1 MLPIYL
7 YKKMMLEKKANPD
20 YIQPGLFDNIREVN
34 PRYIQPGLFDN
45 LNRSK
50 TPIYSNARR
59 IPVINENAPTPA
71 SSTAR
76 RIPVV
81 DLDAKK
87 PDTTFWEKV
96 KGTWSNLKARGAGLL
111 TGLKG
116 GGGGGRL
123 GALKLLLGGLG
134 GYAALSMAEPYFVR
148 RLRESAY
155 GGPDIYQMYTTPT
168 IDLLRAAESSNPDQ
182 ESGKFFDAI
191 DQRFNQ
197 LQQGN
202 YAPGVFDPVTGS
214 FNDYRKKSTIFSPI
228 WNALRYLNIFS
239 SHSAPVYEKHYRT
252 PQEFLHSLE
261 QYANQLDQ
269 EINMKRPRMTERQ
282 LQAAQQ
288 YLYELKGRIQD
299 YRTQLGTGG
308 LGGYSGIL

>member
-123 GALKLLLGGLG
+123 GALKLLLGGIA
-134 GYAALSMAEPYFVR
+134 GYSALNMAEPYFVR

-155 GGPDIYQMYTTPT
+155 GGQYTTPVT
-168 IDLLRAAESSNPDQ
+168 DLLGAAKGPNADEEAN
-182 ESGKFFDAI
+182 KFFEAVR
-191 DQRFNQ
+191 QRFNR
-197 LQQGN
+197 LQQGG

-214 FNDYRKKSTIFSPI
+214 FNDYRNKSTIFSPI
-228 WNALRYLNIFS
+228 WNALRYLNIFD
-239 SHSAPVYEKHYRT
+239 SHTAPVYEKHYRT
-252 PQEFLHSLE
+252 PEEFVNSLE
-261 QYANQLDQ
+261 QYANRLRQ
-269 EINMKRPRMTERQ
+269 EINEDAIRMEPHEHRKAMNYLNQ
-282 LQAAQQ
+282 LQERIRN
-288 YLYELKGRIQD
+288 YRRELNR
-299 YRTQLGTGG
+299 GG
-308 LGGYSGIL
+308 IVGYSGIL